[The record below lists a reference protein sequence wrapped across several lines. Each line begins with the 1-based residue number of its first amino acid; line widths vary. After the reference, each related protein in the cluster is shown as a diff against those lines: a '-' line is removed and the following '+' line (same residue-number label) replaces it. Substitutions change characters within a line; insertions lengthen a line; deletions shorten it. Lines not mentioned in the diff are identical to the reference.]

1 MNNNLLEGKNCRLV
15 IGNDKEEYE
24 VKGNVL
30 YHPSF
35 VRPVDVQYFSPK
47 VSEIS
52 LEVDIEDNKI
62 YEVAHAVISEVETE
76 KVVFVGELSVI
87 DNKIII
93 PDDLELSDDI
103 KYCMQASVILNVE
116 LNVD

>member
-1 MNNNLLEGKNCRLV
+1 MNDNLLEGKNCKLV

-35 VRPVDVQYFSPK
+35 VRPVDIQYFYPK

-52 LEVDIEDNKI
+52 LECDIEDNKI
-62 YEVAHAVISEVETE
+62 YEVAHAVISEVETG
-76 KVVFVGELSVI
+76 KVVFVGELPFI
-87 DNKIII
+87 DDKIII
-93 PDDLELSDDI
+93 PDDLGLSEDI
-103 KYCMQASVILNVE
+103 EYNIQASVILNVE
-116 LNVD
+116 LEVD